1 MKDCTIKTKALKFKA
16 KKVYLTKGTC
26 SHTFFHILNHEF
38 GFPEPLEEQAI
49 DPLAGGIVQQ
59 GYQCGMLWGASMA
72 VGAEAYRRF
81 SELDKA
87 IAVTVSATQKLMESF
102 EKRTGTISCEEITN
116 TDFNHKKSFLKF
128 MLTGKF
134 LGCFKLAGKW
144 APEAIQSAVN
154 GLETELDTSNFQAV
168 SCASELIKKMGG
180 TEKEQVML
188 AGFAGGLGLS
198 GDACGALSAFIWKQ
212 IFELVKTGDWTY
224 RMNDEITHGIVKA
237 FYEITDYQ
245 IECKDIS
252 EQSFT
257 HIKEH
262 SEYIES
268 GGCSEL
274 LEALSKISVNKNK

>member
-1 MKDCTIKTKALKFKA
+1 MSDYTIKTKALKFKA

-26 SHTFFHILNHEF
+26 SHTFFHILNREF
-38 GFPEPLEEQAI
+38 GYPEPTEEQAI

-72 VGAEAYRRF
+72 TGAEAYRRF
-81 SELDKA
+81 SDMNTA
-87 IAVTVSATQKLMESF
+87 IAVTISATQIIMESF
-102 EKRTGTISCEEITN
+102 ERMTNTIACEEITN

-144 APEAIQSAVN
+144 APEAIQSAVK
-154 GLETELDTSNFQAV
+154 GLDTELDKKNMHAI

-180 TEKEQVML
+180 TEKEQVMV

-224 RMNDEITHGIVKA
+224 RMNDEITQGIVKA

-245 IECKDIS
+245 IECKDITEKRFPS
-252 EQSFT
+252 IQDHT
-257 HIKEH
+257 
-262 SEYIES
+262 EYH
-268 GGCSEL
+268 
-274 LEALSKISVNKNK
+274 